1 MSSSGPRG
9 RGIRDRFDSRLLT
22 GLALVAASMLG
33 VLTLV
38 TAVDD
43 ATSVWVTRAA
53 LVPGQRISDGDL
65 VERRVRLG
73 DAERL
78 YASAS
83 DGAVVGS
90 LVQRAVPAGELVPV
104 SALGEASTAALA
116 PVMLSLRGELS
127 RSITPGGSVD
137 VWATR
142 PLGQGAW
149 SAPAVIVPNA
159 IVVRISE
166 PSGMAVG
173 GSESAVEVLVPRNR
187 LAAVL
192 EAKANGDAL
201 ALVTA
206 AVGASKSFDSDPLD
220 RAERD
225 GADLGLEGTD
235 ADPESVAPELAPD
248 AQQPDIEHLM
258 PSTRDAP

>member
-1 MSSSGPRG
+1 MSSSAPRG
-9 RGIRDRFDSRLLT
+9 RGIRDRFDPRLLI

-38 TAVDD
+38 AAVDD
-43 ATSVWVTRAA
+43 ATSVWATRSA

-73 DAERL
+73 DAARL

-104 SALGEASTAALA
+104 SALGEGGTAALA

-127 RSITPGGSVD
+127 RSITAGGAVD

-142 PLGQGAW
+142 QLGSGTW

-166 PSGMAVG
+166 PSGVSVG

-192 EAKANGDAL
+192 DAKANGDAL

-206 AVGASKSFDSDPLD
+206 AIGGSPTPDPDGPVEQTADAEDPGMQNPDLPALD
-220 RAERD
+220 VDVSRQEPNVH
-225 GADLGLEGTD
+225 DLT
-235 ADPESVAPELAPD
+235 
-248 AQQPDIEHLM
+248 Q
-258 PSTRDAP
+258 STREAP